1 MNYQTIQAV
10 AEALLKAQSS
20 GQAIDP
26 IKTDIERL
34 AQQEG
39 KAVLEVAYAIQ
50 NAVTA
55 QRLQQG
61 SRLVGR
67 KIGLTSKTVQ
77 QQLGVDEPDFGSLF
91 AHMSYGCSEA
101 VDISGWIQP
110 KAEAEIA
117 LVLERDLTHEHN
129 TFADIISATAYAL
142 PAIEIVD
149 SRIRNWEISLYD
161 TVADNASAV
170 AFVLGSRPVKLENV
184 ELARCGMIMTC
195 NGEEAS
201 VGAGTACLGNPL
213 NAAVWLAN
221 KMARLGT
228 PLRAGDIVLTGAL
241 GQMVSISAGDALWV
255 EIEGLGQVKTNFVST
270 TK

>member
-1 MNYQTIQAV
+1 MSYQTINAV
-10 AEALLKAQSS
+10 AEALLNAQST

-26 IKTDIERL
+26 IKQDIERL
-34 AQQEG
+34 AKQENK
-39 KAVLEVAYAIQ
+39 KALDVAYAIQ
-50 NAVTA
+50 HAVTA

-77 QQLGVDEPDFGSLF
+77 TQLGVNEPDFGSLL
-91 AHMSYGCSEA
+91 AHMSYGCSEEI
-101 VDISGWIQP
+101 DISSWIQP

-117 LVLERDLTHEHN
+117 LVLERDLPHEQN

-149 SRIRNWEISLYD
+149 SRIRNWEISLFD
-161 TVADNASAV
+161 TVADNASSA
-170 AFVLGSRPVKLENV
+170 AFVLGSRPVKLEKL

-201 VGAGTACLGNPL
+201 VGAGAACLGNPL

-221 KMARLGT
+221 MMARLDT
-228 PLRAGDIVLTGAL
+228 PLRAGDILLTGAL
-241 GQMVSISAGDALWV
+241 GQMVNISSGDALWV

-270 TK
+270 AK

>member
-1 MNYQTIQAV
+1 MSYQTINAV
-10 AEALLKAQSS
+10 AEALLKAQST
-20 GQAIDP
+20 GQAIAP
-26 IKTDIERL
+26 IKQDIERL

-39 KAVLEVAYAIQ
+39 KAALDVAYAIQ
-50 NAVTA
+50 QAITA
-55 QRLQQG
+55 QQLDQG

-77 QQLGVDEPDFGSLF
+77 QQLGVNEPDFGSLF
-91 AHMSYGCSEA
+91 AHMAYGCSEEI
-101 VDISGWIQP
+101 DISGWIQP

-117 LVLERDLTHEHN
+117 LVLEQDLPHEHN

-142 PAIEIVD
+142 PAIELVD

-170 AFVLGSRPVKLENV
+170 AFVLGSRPVKLENL

-201 VGAGTACLGNPL
+201 IGAGAACLGNPL

-221 KMARLGT
+221 KMAGLGT
-228 PLRAGDIVLTGAL
+228 PLRAGDLVLTGAL
-241 GQMVSISAGDALWV
+241 GQMMAISSGDALWV
-255 EIEGLGQVKTNFVST
+255 EIEGLGQVKTNFVG
-270 TK
+270 K